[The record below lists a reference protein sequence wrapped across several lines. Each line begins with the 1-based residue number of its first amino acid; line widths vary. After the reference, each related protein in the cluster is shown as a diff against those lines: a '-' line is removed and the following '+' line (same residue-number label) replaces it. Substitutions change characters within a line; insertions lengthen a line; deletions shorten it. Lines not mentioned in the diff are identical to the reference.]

1 MWRVT
6 RRMSSTDESLL
17 AGGGESSPADRI
29 HAEDGAAKTI
39 NEEKCGEEL
48 MIRLKRIKSESV
60 VQQII
65 DSLVEAMIRKELK
78 PGDQIPTEMELAER
92 LGVGRNSV
100 REAIKI
106 LVYFGVLEIRRAEGT
121 YVCEGFTDTMIDPII
136 YGIILDKAG
145 SYEYLME
152 LREIMEAGVM
162 KLAME
167 NAKEEEFR
175 NLRIQLERMRREIE
189 IGPENVD
196 RVFQEDNEFHSIITS
211 MGHNPLVQ
219 KIEAVVRTLTHSMR
233 YETVKAMVE
242 SGRGQELYEAH
253 EKLLRILESK
263 DETDL
268 NENVRNTYFVNEFI
282 EAKELAR
289 QDPENQP

>member
-1 MWRVT
+1 
-6 RRMSSTDESLL
+6 MSSTDESLS
-17 AGGGESSPADRI
+17 AVGGESSPADRI
-29 HAEDGAAKTI
+29 HAKDGAAKTI

-48 MIRLKRIKSESV
+48 MIQLKRIKSESV

-175 NLRIQLERMRREIE
+175 NLRRTMNFIPSLHRWGTILLFRRSK
-189 IGPENVD
+189 
-196 RVFQEDNEFHSIITS
+196 RSC
-211 MGHNPLVQ
+211 GH
-219 KIEAVVRTLTHSMR
+219 
-233 YETVKAMVE
+233 
-242 SGRGQELYEAH
+242 
-253 EKLLRILESK
+253 
-263 DETDL
+263 
-268 NENVRNTYFVNEFI
+268 
-282 EAKELAR
+282 
-289 QDPENQP
+289 

>member
-1 MWRVT
+1 
-6 RRMSSTDESLL
+6 MSSTDESLS
-17 AGGGESSPADRI
+17 AGGGESSPADSI
-29 HAEDGAAKTI
+29 HTEDGAAKTI
-39 NEEKCGEEL
+39 SEERRGEEL
-48 MIRLKRIKSESV
+48 MIQLKRIKSESV

-175 NLRIQLERMRREIE
+175 ELRIQLDRMRREIE

-253 EKLLRILESK
+253 AKLLAILESK
-263 DETDL
+263 DESDL

-282 EAKELAR
+282 ERKEAEKNI
-289 QDPENQP
+289 PENRT

>member
-1 MWRVT
+1 
-6 RRMSSTDESLL
+6 MSSTNDEPFVS
-17 AGGGESSPADRI
+17 GG
-29 HAEDGAAKTI
+29 DGLSDSHFTENGNGVK
-39 NEEKCGEEL
+39 L
-48 MIRLKRIKSESV
+48 MIQLKRIKSESV

-65 DSLVEAMIRKELK
+65 DSLVEAMIRKELR
-78 PGDQIPTEMELAER
+78 PGDQIPTEMELAES

-121 YVCEGFTDTMIDPII
+121 YVCEGFTETMIDPII

-162 KLAME
+162 KLAMQ
-167 NAKEEEFR
+167 NAEEEEIR
-175 NLRIQLERMRREIE
+175 KLKIQLERMRREIE
-189 IGPENVD
+189 LGPDNVD
-196 RVFQEDNEFHSIITS
+196 RVFHEDNEFHSIITA

-233 YETVKAMVE
+233 YETVKTMVE
-242 SGRGQELYEAH
+242 SGKGQELYEAH
-253 EKLLRILESK
+253 AKLLQILENK
-263 DETDL
+263 DESGL
-268 NENVRNTYFVNEFI
+268 NENVRNTYFVEEFVQ
-282 EAKELAR
+282 AKEEEEKRHKSDA
-289 QDPENQP
+289 Q

>member
-1 MWRVT
+1 
-6 RRMSSTDESLL
+6 MSSTNDESFT
-17 AGGGESSPADRI
+17 GGGYGLSDSR
-29 HAEDGAAKTI
+29 H
-39 NEEKCGEEL
+39 EENGNGVKL
-48 MIRLKRIKSESV
+48 MIQLKRIKSESV

-65 DSLVEAMIRKELK
+65 DSLVEAMIRKELR
-78 PGDQIPTEMELAER
+78 PGDQIPTEMELAES

-121 YVCEGFTDTMIDPII
+121 YVCEGFTETMIDPII

-162 KLAME
+162 KLAMQ
-167 NAKEEEFR
+167 NAEEEEIKK
-175 NLRIQLERMRREIE
+175 LRIQLERMRREIE
-189 IGPENVD
+189 LGPDNVD
-196 RVFQEDNEFHSIITS
+196 RIFHEDNEFHSIITA

-233 YETVKAMVE
+233 YETVRTMIE
-242 SGRGQELYEAH
+242 SGKGQELYEAH
-253 EKLLRILESK
+253 AKLLQILESK
-263 DETDL
+263 DENNL
-268 NENVRNTYFVNEFI
+268 NENVRNTYFVEEFVQ
-282 EAKELAR
+282 AKEAEEKH
-289 QDPENQP
+289 QEPDTQ

>member
-1 MWRVT
+1 
-6 RRMSSTDESLL
+6 MSSTNDESFT
-17 AGGGESSPADRI
+17 GGGYWLSDSR
-29 HAEDGAAKTI
+29 H
-39 NEEKCGEEL
+39 EENGNGVKL
-48 MIRLKRIKSESV
+48 MIQLKRIKSESV

-65 DSLVEAMIRKELK
+65 DSLVEAMIRKELR
-78 PGDQIPTEMELAER
+78 PGDQIPTEMELAES

-121 YVCEGFTDTMIDPII
+121 YVCEGFTETMIDPII

-162 KLAME
+162 KLAMQ
-167 NAKEEEFR
+167 NAEEEEIKK
-175 NLRIQLERMRREIE
+175 LRIQLERMRREIE
-189 IGPENVD
+189 LGPDNVD
-196 RVFQEDNEFHSIITS
+196 RIFHEDNEFHSIITA

-233 YETVKAMVE
+233 YETVRTMIE
-242 SGRGQELYEAH
+242 SGKGQELYQAH
-253 EKLLRILESK
+253 AKLLQILENK
-263 DETDL
+263 DENNL
-268 NENVRNTYFVNEFI
+268 NENVRNTYFVEEFVQ
-282 EAKELAR
+282 AKEAEEKH
-289 QDPENQP
+289 QEPDTQ

>member
-1 MWRVT
+1 MT
-6 RRMSSTDESLL
+6 GFLESK
-17 AGGGESSPADRI
+17 AD
-29 HAEDGAAKTI
+29 GV
-39 NEEKCGEEL
+39 EL
-48 MIRLKRIKSESV
+48 MIQLKRIKSESV

-65 DSLVEAMIRKELK
+65 DSLVEAMIRKELR
-78 PGDQIPTEMELAER
+78 PGDHIPTEMELAES

-121 YVCEGFTDTMIDPII
+121 YVCEGFSDTLIDPVI

-162 KLAME
+162 RLAMQSAE
-167 NAKEEEFR
+167 KEEFR
-175 NLRIQLERMRREIE
+175 QLRIQLERMKREIE
-189 IGPENVD
+189 IGTDNVE
-196 RVFQEDNEFHSIITS
+196 RVFHEDNEFHTIITS

-219 KIEAVVRTLTHSMR
+219 KIDSIVRTLTYTMR
-233 YETVKAMVE
+233 FETVKMMIE

-253 EKLLRILESK
+253 EKLYKMLEEA
-263 DETDL
+263 DEHNL
-268 NENVRNTYFVNEFI
+268 NENVKTTYFINEFI
-282 EAKELAR
+282 QAKESS
-289 QDPENQP
+289 ENKEK

>member
-1 MWRVT
+1 
-6 RRMSSTDESLL
+6 MSSTNDESFT
-17 AGGGESSPADRI
+17 GGDYGLSDSR
-29 HAEDGAAKTI
+29 H
-39 NEEKCGEEL
+39 EENGNGVKL
-48 MIRLKRIKSESV
+48 MIQLKRIKSESV

-65 DSLVEAMIRKELK
+65 DSLVEAMIRKELR
-78 PGDQIPTEMELAER
+78 PGDQIPTEMELAES

-121 YVCEGFTDTMIDPII
+121 YVCEGFTETMIDPII

-162 KLAME
+162 KLAMQ
-167 NAKEEEFR
+167 NAEEEEIKK
-175 NLRIQLERMRREIE
+175 LRIQLERMRREIE
-189 IGPENVD
+189 LGPDNVD
-196 RVFQEDNEFHSIITS
+196 RIFHEDNEFHSIITA

-233 YETVKAMVE
+233 YETVRTMIE
-242 SGRGQELYEAH
+242 SGKGQELYEAH
-253 EKLLRILESK
+253 AKLLQILESK
-263 DETDL
+263 DENNL
-268 NENVRNTYFVNEFI
+268 NENVRNTYFVEEFVQ
-282 EAKELAR
+282 AKEAEEKH
-289 QDPENQP
+289 QEPDTQ

>member
-1 MWRVT
+1 
-6 RRMSSTDESLL
+6 MSSTNDESFT
-17 AGGGESSPADRI
+17 GGGYGLSDSR
-29 HAEDGAAKTI
+29 H
-39 NEEKCGEEL
+39 EENGNGVKL
-48 MIRLKRIKSESV
+48 MIQLKRIKSESV

-65 DSLVEAMIRKELK
+65 DSLVEAMIRKELR
-78 PGDQIPTEMELAER
+78 PGDQIPTEMELAES

-121 YVCEGFTDTMIDPII
+121 YVCEGFTETMIDPII

-162 KLAME
+162 KLAMQ
-167 NAKEEEFR
+167 NAEEEEIKK
-175 NLRIQLERMRREIE
+175 LRIQLERMRREIE
-189 IGPENVD
+189 LGPDNVD
-196 RVFQEDNEFHSIITS
+196 RIFHEDNEFHSIITA

-233 YETVKAMVE
+233 YETVRTMIE
-242 SGRGQELYEAH
+242 SGKGQELYQAH
-253 EKLLRILESK
+253 AKLLQILENK
-263 DETDL
+263 DENNL
-268 NENVRNTYFVNEFI
+268 NENVRNTYFVEEFVQ
-282 EAKELAR
+282 AKEA
-289 QDPENQP
+289 EEKA

>member
-1 MWRVT
+1 
-6 RRMSSTDESLL
+6 MSSTDESLF

-29 HAEDGAAKTI
+29 HVEDGAAKTI
-39 NEEKCGEEL
+39 SEERRGEEL
-48 MIRLKRIKSESV
+48 MIQLKRIKSESV

-167 NAKEEEFR
+167 NAEEEEFEK
-175 NLRIQLERMRREIE
+175 LRIQLDRMKREIA
-189 IGPENVD
+189 IGPGNVD

-233 YETVKAMVE
+233 YETVRTMVE
-242 SGRGQELYEAH
+242 GGRGQELYEAH
-253 EKLLRILESK
+253 AQLLRILESK
-263 DETDL
+263 DESDL
-268 NENVRNTYFVNEFI
+268 NENVRKTYFVNEFI
-282 EAKELAR
+282 ESKEAEKKIP
-289 QDPENQP
+289 QDQS

>member
-1 MWRVT
+1 MAATKKVRK
-6 RRMSSTDESLL
+6 RGSLTEYRN
-17 AGGGESSPADRI
+17 GV
-29 HAEDGAAKTI
+29 K
-39 NEEKCGEEL
+39 L
-48 MIRLKRIKSESV
+48 MIQLKRIKSESV

-65 DSLVEAMIRKELK
+65 DSLVEAMIRKELR

-152 LREIMEAGVM
+152 LREIMEAGVI
-162 KLAME
+162 KLAMQ
-167 NAKEEEFR
+167 NQNEEELKK
-175 NLRIQLERMRREIE
+175 LRIQLERMRREVE
-189 IGPENVD
+189 LGPDNVD
-196 RVFQEDNEFHSIITS
+196 RVFNEDNEFHSIITA

-219 KIEAVVRTLTHSMR
+219 KIESVVRTLTHSMR
-233 YETVKAMVE
+233 YETVKTMIE

-253 EKLLRILESK
+253 EKLLRILESRNE
-263 DETDL
+263 DNL

-282 EAKELAR
+282 AAKEQNEQAFAS
-289 QDPENQP
+289 ENQS

>member
-1 MWRVT
+1 
-6 RRMSSTDESLL
+6 MSSTNDEPFVS
-17 AGGGESSPADRI
+17 GG
-29 HAEDGAAKTI
+29 DGLSDSHFTENGNGVK
-39 NEEKCGEEL
+39 L
-48 MIRLKRIKSESV
+48 MIQLKRIKSESV

-65 DSLVEAMIRKELK
+65 DSLVEAMIHKELR
-78 PGDQIPTEMELAER
+78 PGDQIPTEMELAES

-121 YVCEGFTDTMIDPII
+121 YVCEGFTETMIDPII

-162 KLAME
+162 KLAMQ
-167 NAKEEEFR
+167 NAEEEEIR
-175 NLRIQLERMRREIE
+175 KLKIQLERMRREIE
-189 IGPENVD
+189 LGPDNVD
-196 RVFQEDNEFHSIITS
+196 RVFHEDNEFHSIITA

-233 YETVKAMVE
+233 YETVKTMVE
-242 SGRGQELYEAH
+242 SGKGQELYEAH
-253 EKLLRILESK
+253 AKLLQILENK
-263 DETDL
+263 DESGL
-268 NENVRNTYFVNEFI
+268 NENVRNTYFVEEFVQVK
-282 EAKELAR
+282 EAEEK
-289 QDPENQP
+289 QKGSGTQ

>member
-1 MWRVT
+1 
-6 RRMSSTDESLL
+6 MSSTDESLF
-17 AGGGESSPADRI
+17 AGGGESSPADSI
-29 HAEDGAAKTI
+29 HTEDGAAKTI
-39 NEEKCGEEL
+39 SEERGEKL
-48 MIRLKRIKSESV
+48 MIQLKRIKSESV

-175 NLRIQLERMRREIE
+175 ELRIQLDRMRREIE

-289 QDPENQP
+289 QDPENQS

>member
-1 MWRVT
+1 
-6 RRMSSTDESLL
+6 MSSTNDEPFVS
-17 AGGGESSPADRI
+17 GG
-29 HAEDGAAKTI
+29 DGLSDSHFTENGNGVK
-39 NEEKCGEEL
+39 L
-48 MIRLKRIKSESV
+48 MIQLKRIKSESV

-65 DSLVEAMIRKELK
+65 DSLVEAMIRKELR
-78 PGDQIPTEMELAER
+78 PGDQIPTEMELAES

-121 YVCEGFTDTMIDPII
+121 YVCEGFTETMIDPII

-162 KLAME
+162 KLAMQ
-167 NAKEEEFR
+167 NAEEEEIR
-175 NLRIQLERMRREIE
+175 KLKIQLERMRREIE
-189 IGPENVD
+189 LGPDNVD
-196 RVFQEDNEFHSIITS
+196 RVFHEDNEFHSIITA

-233 YETVKAMVE
+233 YETVKTMVE
-242 SGRGQELYEAH
+242 SGKGQELYEAH
-253 EKLLRILESK
+253 AKLLQILENK
-263 DETDL
+263 DESGL
-268 NENVRNTYFVNEFI
+268 NENVRNTYFVEEFVQ
-282 EAKELAR
+282 AKEAEEK
-289 QDPENQP
+289 QKGSGTQ

>member
-1 MWRVT
+1 
-6 RRMSSTDESLL
+6 MSSTNDEPFVS
-17 AGGGESSPADRI
+17 GG
-29 HAEDGAAKTI
+29 DGLSDSHFTENGNGVK
-39 NEEKCGEEL
+39 L
-48 MIRLKRIKSESV
+48 MIQLKRIKSESV

-65 DSLVEAMIRKELK
+65 DSLVEAMIRKELR
-78 PGDQIPTEMELAER
+78 PGDQIPTEMELAES

-121 YVCEGFTDTMIDPII
+121 YVCEGFTETMIDPII

-162 KLAME
+162 KLAMQ
-167 NAKEEEFR
+167 NAEEEEIR
-175 NLRIQLERMRREIE
+175 KLKIQLERMRREIE
-189 IGPENVD
+189 LGPDNVD
-196 RVFQEDNEFHSIITS
+196 RVFHEDNEFHSIITA

-233 YETVKAMVE
+233 YETVKTMVE
-242 SGRGQELYEAH
+242 SGKGQELYEAH
-253 EKLLRILESK
+253 AKLLQILENK
-263 DETDL
+263 DESGL
-268 NENVRNTYFVNEFI
+268 NENVRDTYFVEEFVQ
-282 EAKELAR
+282 AKEAEEK
-289 QDPENQP
+289 QKGSGTQ

>member
-1 MWRVT
+1 
-6 RRMSSTDESLL
+6 MSSTDESLS
-17 AGGGESSPADRI
+17 AVGGENSTAGSI
-29 HAEDGAAKTI
+29 HAVDGAAKTI
-39 NEEKCGEEL
+39 DEKGRWEEL
-48 MIRLKRIKSESV
+48 MIQLKRIKSESV

-175 NLRIQLERMRREIE
+175 SLRIQLDRMRREIE

-263 DETDL
+263 DETEL

-282 EAKELAR
+282 EAKELDR
-289 QDPENQP
+289 QDPENQS

>member
-1 MWRVT
+1 
-6 RRMSSTDESLL
+6 MSSTDESLF
-17 AGGGESSPADRI
+17 AGGGESSPADSI
-29 HAEDGAAKTI
+29 HTEDGAAKTI
-39 NEEKCGEEL
+39 SEERGEKL
-48 MIRLKRIKSESV
+48 MIQLKRIKSESV

-189 IGPENVD
+189 IG
-196 RVFQEDNEFHSIITS
+196 Q
-211 MGHNPLVQ
+211 
-219 KIEAVVRTLTHSMR
+219 
-233 YETVKAMVE
+233 
-242 SGRGQELYEAH
+242 
-253 EKLLRILESK
+253 
-263 DETDL
+263 
-268 NENVRNTYFVNEFI
+268 
-282 EAKELAR
+282 
-289 QDPENQP
+289 

>member
-1 MWRVT
+1 
-6 RRMSSTDESLL
+6 MSSTDNEHSVSR
-17 AGGGESSPADRI
+17 GERRLTEDVHISEGD
-29 HAEDGAAKTI
+29 AETI
-39 NEEKCGEEL
+39 REYGYEDKL
-48 MIRLKRIKSESV
+48 MIQLKRIKSESV

-78 PGDQIPTEMELAER
+78 PGDQIPTEMELAES

-162 KLAME
+162 KLAMQ
-167 NAKEEEFR
+167 NATDDEFKK
-175 NLRIQLERMRREIE
+175 LRIQLDRMKREIE

-196 RVFQEDNEFHSIITS
+196 RIFHEDNEFHSIITS
-211 MGHNPLVQ
+211 MGHNPLVT
-219 KIEAVVRTLTHSMR
+219 KIEAVVRTLTYSMR
-233 YETVKAMVE
+233 LETVRTMVE
-242 SGRGQELYEAH
+242 SGKGQELYEAH
-253 EKLLRILESK
+253 EKLLHILENK
-263 DETDL
+263 NTDNL
-268 NENVRNTYFVNEFI
+268 NLNVRNTYFVDEFTKSKQK
-282 EAKELAR
+282 EAQGEIAET
-289 QDPENQP
+289 QS

>member
-1 MWRVT
+1 MVQ
-6 RRMSSTDESLL
+6 
-17 AGGGESSPADRI
+17 
-29 HAEDGAAKTI
+29 
-39 NEEKCGEEL
+39 
-48 MIRLKRIKSESV
+48 LKRIKSESV

-65 DSLVEAMIRKELK
+65 DSLVEAMIRKELR
-78 PGDQIPTEMELAER
+78 PGDQIPTEMELAES

-121 YVCEGFTDTMIDPII
+121 YVCEGFTETMIDPII

-162 KLAME
+162 KLAMA
-167 NAKEEEFR
+167 NAEEDEIR
-175 NLRIQLERMRREIE
+175 KLRIQLDRMKREIE
-189 IGPENVD
+189 VGCDNVD
-196 RVFQEDNEFHSIITS
+196 RVFHEDNEFHTIITA

-219 KIEAVVRTLTHSMR
+219 KIEAVVRTLTYSMR
-233 YETVKAMVE
+233 YETVKTMLE

-253 EKLLRILESK
+253 EKLMKMIEDK
-263 DETDL
+263 DENNL
-268 NENVRNTYFVNEFI
+268 NENVRNTYFVEEFI
-282 EAKELAR
+282 RSKELADSS
-289 QDPENQP
+289 QNPVDNEQ